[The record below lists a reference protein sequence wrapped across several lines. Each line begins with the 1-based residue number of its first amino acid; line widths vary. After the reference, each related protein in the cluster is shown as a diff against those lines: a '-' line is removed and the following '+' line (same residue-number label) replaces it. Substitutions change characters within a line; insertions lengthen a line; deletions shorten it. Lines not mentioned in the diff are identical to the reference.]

1 VACVAA
7 AGVFFDTLGILMLK
21 LKHILLA
28 SHGTE
33 GARAA
38 EKLAYAICQPA
49 TRLHHLIVVPD
60 LWKGAMGDDWLN
72 NASTRE
78 VFGRYVESLLED
90 EIRIHIKRMLRETRK
105 RKIRYDYEIVQ
116 GKPTECLL
124 HRVARGPVD
133 LIVLGAPR
141 AHDKTGLRSRMLDEK
156 LFKSLKTPVLVAS
169 QPRG

>member
-1 VACVAA
+1 
-7 AGVFFDTLGILMLK
+7 MLK

>member
-1 VACVAA
+1 
-7 AGVFFDTLGILMLK
+7 MLK
-21 LKHILLA
+21 PKHILLA

-38 EKLAYAICQPA
+38 EKLAYAFCQPA

-78 VFGRYVESLLED
+78 VYGRYVESLLED
-90 EIRIHIKRMLRETRK
+90 ELRIHIKRMLRETKK
-105 RKIRYDYEIVQ
+105 RKIRYDYEIIQ

-124 HRVARGPVD
+124 RRAAKGPVD
-133 LIVLGAPR
+133 LVVLGAPR
-141 AHDKTGLRSRMLDEK
+141 ARGKVGLRSRMLDEK
-156 LFKSLKTPVLVAS
+156 LFKSLKSPVLVAP